1 MAGTTRT
8 TKKVIKTVAK
18 KPTAR
23 KTTPKIKAAEK
34 PIEVVVVPKAPSGW
48 MDKAFDLVKWVDSPF
63 KLATVLIL
71 GLSGLVGFVAYK
83 QQDLIIGNLT
93 SKDKMQT
100 LLADEKLSSLSR
112 DLLRDAGAETV
123 IVHQV
128 DLPQNLRL
136 TRIAQSLDGR
146 FAPLEGTKGS
156 FFSSSP
162 ERNKASV
169 SMLNGQIL
177 CEPFAATSSVGDWI
191 ISRGV
196 TYTCRGSIPPDVG
209 HMVGYIAVGF
219 KKEPRDL
226 VSIKSLINQT
236 ANAMAH

>member
-1 MAGTTRT
+1 
-8 TKKVIKTVAK
+8 
-18 KPTAR
+18 
-23 KTTPKIKAAEK
+23 
-34 PIEVVVVPKAPSGW
+34 

-63 KLATVLIL
+63 KLVTVIIL
-71 GLSGLVGFVAYK
+71 GLSGLVGYVAYK
-83 QQDLIIGNLT
+83 QQDLIVSNLT
-93 SKDKMQT
+93 SKDKMQI

-112 DLLRDAGAETV
+112 DLLRQAGAETV

-128 DLPQNLRL
+128 DLPKNLRL

-169 SMLNGQIL
+169 SMLNGEIL
-177 CEPFAATSSVGDWI
+177 CEPFVATYSVGDWI
-191 ISRGV
+191 VSRGV

-209 HMVGYIAVGF
+209 HMVGYLAVGF

-226 VSIKSLINQT
+226 VSVKSLINQT
-236 ANAMAH
+236 SNAMAH

>member
-1 MAGTTRT
+1 VAKTTTSKPRNTVKKPVSKTRT
-8 TKKVIKTVAK
+8 KT
-18 KPTAR
+18 
-23 KTTPKIKAAEK
+23 AAK
-34 PIEVVVVPKAPSGW
+34 PIEVVVVPKAASGW
-48 MDKAFDLVKWVDSPF
+48 MDKVVDLVKWVDSPF
-63 KLATVLIL
+63 KLATVVIL
-71 GLSGLVGFVAYK
+71 GLVALGGYITYK

-93 SKDKMQT
+93 SKDKMQI
-100 LLADEKLSSLSR
+100 LLEDEKLSSLSR

-123 IVHQV
+123 VIHQV

-136 TRIAQSLDGR
+136 TRIAQSPDGR

-169 SMLNGQIL
+169 SMLNGEIL

-196 TYTCRGSIPPDVG
+196 TYTCRGSIPPEVG
-209 HMVGYIAVGF
+209 HMIGYIAVGF

-226 VSIKSLINQT
+226 VSVKALINQT
-236 ANAMAH
+236 AYKMAH

>member
-1 MAGTTRT
+1 MAGTTKT
-8 TKKVIKTVAK
+8 TKRVVK
-18 KPTAR
+18 KPTVKKA
-23 KTTPKIKAAEK
+23 TPKTKVADK
-34 PIEVVVVPKAPSGW
+34 PIEVIVVPKSPSGW

-63 KLATVLIL
+63 KLVTVIIL
-71 GLSGLVGFVAYK
+71 GLSGLIGFVAYK
-83 QQDLIIGNLT
+83 QQDLIVSNLT
-93 SKDKMQT
+93 SKDKMQI

-112 DLLRDAGAETV
+112 DLLRQAGAETV

-128 DLPQNLRL
+128 DLPKNLRL

-169 SMLNGQIL
+169 SMLNGEIL
-177 CEPFAATSSVGDWI
+177 CEPFVATSSVGDWI
-191 ISRGV
+191 VSRGV

-209 HMVGYIAVGF
+209 HMVGYLAVGF

-226 VSIKSLINQT
+226 VSVKSLINQT
-236 ANAMAH
+236 SNAMAH